1 MDYDDADEMKF
12 HDYNED
18 DEFEEVNHQ
27 YSDDGDSS
35 VSTYKKKQRK
45 LWTKMNS
52 TDKDFR
58 KISKKINGKKVEI
71 GLYSSS
77 NTPGSII
84 KDAIQG
90 SNCGIFRVGSRDE
103 DLFFK
108 VKIST
113 GETGRNGETFFF
125 DSPEQYERHLKEIIS
140 QPIKEAWTNKFVIAQ
155 KTILQ

>member
-1 MDYDDADEMKF
+1 MDYDDDNEMKF

-18 DEFEEVNHQ
+18 DDFEEVNHQ

-45 LWTKMNS
+45 LWNKINS

-58 KISKKINGKKVEI
+58 KISKNVNGKKTEI
-71 GLYSSS
+71 GLYCSSS
-77 NTPGSII
+77 TPGSVI

-90 SNCGIFRVGSRDE
+90 SSCGMFRVGSRDE

-113 GETGRNGETFFF
+113 GEVGRNGDIFFF
-125 DSPEQYERHLKEIIS
+125 DSPEQYERHLKDVIS
-140 QPIKEAWTNKFVIAQ
+140 QSIKEAWTNKFVLAQ
-155 KTILQ
+155 KTIIQ